1 MFLFGIAVGQGEMLL
16 LVLGGV
22 LLWVAI
28 AGGAVLPRRFT
39 GPGRGTAQTEDEQFV
54 MPSPDEQRC

>member
-1 MFLFGIAVGQGEMLL
+1 MFLFGIAIGEGEMLL

-28 AGGAVLPRRFT
+28 LGGAMLPRRLT
-39 GPGRGTAQTEDEQFV
+39 GPGRRTGQTDDEQFV
-54 MPSPDEQRC
+54 MPSADEQRC